1 MEFWK
6 TTRYTTYILILWIIL
21 YSWMILYKIYKSPY
35 PAANTTV
42 TEREE
47 ASFFNLEEREKNI
60 IQELKSIETLEELPE
75 LTTTEVWQES
85 VFEEIERSDYRY

>member
-1 MEFWK
+1 
-6 TTRYTTYILILWIIL
+6 
-21 YSWMILYKIYKSPY
+21 MILYKIYKAPY
-35 PAANTTV
+35 PAVNTTV

-75 LTTTEVWQES
+75 LTTTE
-85 VFEEIERSDYRY
+85 I